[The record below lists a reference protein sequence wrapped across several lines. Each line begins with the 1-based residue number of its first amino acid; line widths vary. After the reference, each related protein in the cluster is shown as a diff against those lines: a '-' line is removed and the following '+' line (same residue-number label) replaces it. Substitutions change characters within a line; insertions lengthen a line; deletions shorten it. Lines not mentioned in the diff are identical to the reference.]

1 MKKLIAPSI
10 LSADFSR
17 LKEEIESVEKA
28 GADWIH
34 IDVMDGMFV
43 PNITIGIPIVRSIR
57 KVTKLPLD
65 VHLMIV
71 DPDRYIEDFA
81 ESGADIITI
90 HAEGTVH
97 TDRAL
102 NLIRSLGKKS
112 GISINP
118 GTSLSSIEEVLGLA
132 DLVLV
137 MSVNPGFGGQKF
149 IPYSIDKVKRLR
161 EMLLERGLEEVLIEI
176 DGGITQENVADV
188 AAAGV
193 DVFVCGSAVFGAK
206 DYGRVIGN
214 MKSIIE
220 KIPKD

>member
-17 LKEEIESVEKA
+17 LGEEIGAVEAA

-43 PNITIGIPIVRSIR
+43 PNISVGIPIVKSAR

-81 ESGADIITI
+81 VAGADIITI

-97 TDRAL
+97 TDRTL
-102 NLIRSLGKKS
+102 NLIRSLGKKA

-118 GTSLSSIEEVLGLA
+118 GTSLSAIEEVLGLS
-132 DLVLV
+132 DLILV

-149 IPYSIDKVKRLR
+149 IPYSIGKVKRLR
-161 EMLLERGLEEVLIEI
+161 EMLRGRGLDEVIIEI
-176 DGGITQENVADV
+176 DGGITEDNIGDV
-188 AAAGV
+188 ARAGV
-193 DVFVCGSAVFGAK
+193 DAFVCGSSVFGAE
-206 DYGRVIGN
+206 DYKRVIGN
-214 MKSIIE
+214 A
-220 KIPKD
+220 